1 MQETDKVEPFFDV
14 EKAIMGWGVAMCSKN
29 ARSRKQKRM
38 RKRQFVNNELVMDV
52 QIDWSHLSVSNMTV
66 WGRITDKHLSTSENY
81 KNGAPG
87 NITTSPSSNTATL
100 SQGSDNMASSPGNAV
115 TSSAKTTDV
124 IDTDVNALFE
134 TEFNNDTSVNQEY
147 TMKIE
152 KTTRSSLSTQ
162 IENGVTKGIEL
173 TASLSVYDILEV
185 GTGFSREVS
194 LTKME
199 GETLEKEVT
208 WGAVSKVVV
217 PAGKKASATMHV
229 IEKQR
234 SGEFAILTS
243 MSGYVTIKYIS
254 LKDDSLVF
262 GHSGQ
267 IVSIVR
273 HFVKEMKSEGKKFVG
288 IRFPDDS
295 KVEFQTRGNCAFR
308 YGIKQVVT
316 VVQNPAE

>member
-14 EKAIMGWGVAMCSKN
+14 EKAIMSWGVAMCSKN

-38 RKRQFVNNELVMDV
+38 RKRQFVNNELLMDV
-52 QIDWSHLSVSNMTV
+52 QIDWSHLSVSNRTV
-66 WGRITDKHLSTSENY
+66 WGRITDKDINTSEN
-81 KNGAPG
+81 NNNFAQV
-87 NITTSPSSNTATL
+87 NTTTANAVT
-100 SQGSDNMASSPGNAV
+100 SSPGNAV
-115 TSSAKTTDV
+115 ASSAKPTDV

-152 KTTRSSLSTQ
+152 KTTRSTLTTE

-173 TASLSVYDILEV
+173 TASLSVCDILEV

-208 WGAVSKVVV
+208 WGAESTVVV

-234 SGEFAILTS
+234 SGEFAVLTH

-267 IVSIVR
+267 IVSIVK

-295 KVEFQTRGNCAFR
+295 KVEFQTRGKGAFR
-308 YGIKQVVT
+308 YGIKQVIT